1 MALGI
6 ARLFNSGSSSSR
18 NKEMFSI
25 AAARCT
31 LLGMKVRL
39 PRQRYRRYRRLNGE
53 TSNTSSEDATMIACL
68 ACRRYESALRRQP
81 SIPAISF
88 VPRQAFDVAASH
100 QSFQT
105 VPA

>member
-6 ARLFNSGSSSSR
+6 ACLFNSGSSSSR

-39 PRQRYRRYRRLNGE
+39 PRQRYRRYRRL
-53 TSNTSSEDATMIACL
+53 TVKQA
-68 ACRRYESALRRQP
+68 
-81 SIPAISF
+81 IPAP
-88 VPRQAFDVAASH
+88 VRMRP
-100 QSFQT
+100 
-105 VPA
+105 